1 MTITALLVDA
11 AVLGSTGAA
20 LLLGPR
26 ALRAPTADGTPA
38 RPGRG
43 RRGGRPEVLLAA
55 VTGLIYLNQLL
66 CSAYLLRVHGG
77 DAGYV
82 ARYLPPGWF
91 AEPTGHPVVR
101 ALAAHLP
108 APGLFAPTVLR
119 VQAFLELP
127 FVLSAYATVL
137 HRLSPALLRAV
148 LGSPAL
154 VWATAASYTLV
165 FGVVEG
171 ALRNPWT
178 VQDVVIRVLSALL
191 TAPLL
196 LRAARRAP
204 GPERRSD
211 TLGLLRFAAELWAV
225 GTLVMVVY
233 DTALLYNLRHLPDRW
248 PETALALALLAATA
262 RDRRPGPATTGPGTA
277 ALDLLLQ
284 RTLVLFLLPA
294 LAIRYGLG
302 FAHPPLSAAAALTVA
317 LAALATP
324 ASARPPARSPSP
336 APPASPPPTSPC
348 TCGTTP
354 TPRTPCCAPWSP
366 SPPPPPCC
374 WPSPTSAATAPRPLL
389 LRLLLVVVDVAEVQ
403 RGRPGAVP
411 EQVGEQRG
419 QVAGADGEVGGGQ
432 LLDAPPVVA
441 VRGFDGVD
449 PDGGGLGG
457 GEPHQ
462 AVLLPLVG
470 EPAVEGE
477 GGAARPDHRAEP
489 FGGQV
494 EPGLLAQLP
503 DGGGQGVLALVHA
516 AADGEPPPPARR
528 ARVAGAE
535 QQQAVLVVEQQ
546 DARGVPGVRRHAP
559 DPTAA
564 GTVPGPKA
572 LARNPSCG
580 FRIPDSGPLV
590 RPSGADQSLTSQ
602 VSCIE
607 VTAPLPSVV

>member
-26 ALRAPTADGTPA
+26 ALRAPAAGSAPA

-43 RRGGRPEVLLAA
+43 VRPEVLLAA
-55 VTGLIYLNQLL
+55 VTGLVYLNQLL

-82 ARYLPPGWF
+82 TRYLPPGWF

-127 FVLSAYATVL
+127 FVLAAYATVL
-137 HRLSPALLRAV
+137 YRLSPALLRAV

-154 VWATAASYTLV
+154 VGATAASYTLV

-178 VQDVVIRVLSALL
+178 VQDVVIRALSALL

-196 LRAARRAP
+196 LRVARRAP

-233 DTALLYNLRHLPDRW
+233 DTALLYNLRHLSDRW
-248 PETALALALLAATA
+248 PEAVLAPALLAATA
-262 RDRRPGPATTGPGTA
+262 LDRRPGPAATGPGTA
-277 ALDLLLQ
+277 ALDLLLR

-302 FAHPPLSAAAALTVA
+302 FAHPGLAAAAALTVA

-324 ASARPPARSPSP
+324 RLRPAARPLALACAAGLAAARLALHLRHDTYPENALLRAMVALPATAALLLALTDLRRDD
-336 APPASPPPTSPC
+336 PASPPP
-348 TCGTTP
+348 
-354 TPRTPCCAPWSP
+354 A
-366 SPPPPPCC
+366 
-374 WPSPTSAATAPRPLL
+374 
-389 LRLLLVVVDVAEVQ
+389 
-403 RGRPGAVP
+403 
-411 EQVGEQRG
+411 
-419 QVAGADGEVGGGQ
+419 
-432 LLDAPPVVA
+432 APP
-441 VRGFDGVD
+441 
-449 PDGGGLGG
+449 
-457 GEPHQ
+457 
-462 AVLLPLVG
+462 
-470 EPAVEGE
+470 
-477 GGAARPDHRAEP
+477 
-489 FGGQV
+489 
-494 EPGLLAQLP
+494 
-503 DGGGQGVLALVHA
+503 
-516 AADGEPPPPARR
+516 RR
-528 ARVAGAE
+528 R
-535 QQQAVLVVEQQ
+535 
-546 DARGVPGVRRHAP
+546 
-559 DPTAA
+559 
-564 GTVPGPKA
+564 
-572 LARNPSCG
+572 
-580 FRIPDSGPLV
+580 
-590 RPSGADQSLTSQ
+590 
-602 VSCIE
+602 
-607 VTAPLPSVV
+607 